1 MMKRFYST
9 IFVLLLAV
17 PCFLCS
23 CSGEND
29 ENTSAPYRE
38 NAQDILIK
46 PSFLWTRAEGDLEP
60 TVNTLR
66 VIAFDE
72 KGKCAAN
79 TLFERSNL
87 TVAPK
92 DGTNDYLVTSP
103 EVRLT
108 PSAAKEYEVYAIL
121 NEDGILSVVE
131 GTTKTLSSFIGAI
144 TVGSTS
150 RSTFVTYYN
159 SRLTFNPAAAKVIP
173 GSEPAFI
180 ISAMKNI
187 TIVTEGASLSENAVE
202 VAFEGT
208 ETSERTLAMVTI
220 EAINGDPGTGT
231 DACADVSRIFILDA
245 ELENV
250 PTACVWNKEDNSSSM
265 GGGAVTEIKFSGKN
279 DAGYFDRTWDG
290 TITSKYALTKTET
303 IPDTLWRDFM
313 TDNNPWISNE
323 GVGKGRKQTIV
334 YTYDGKGDIKDVDKT
349 NSTVSALAGYA
360 AGYGSINDATKT
372 DKFNYVMQQKQDYA
386 VTQSP
391 FVNLL
396 DTRFNDNGVI
406 SEVIPQP
413 SSNSVVSATPW
424 SVTTVPSYYV
434 PENISAEESGAT
446 RIHIRAA
453 IGTPYLDVS
462 SVTKQEWIDAVAAA
476 NNLEWEKAVYST
488 VGAEFPDIMDYL
500 YKNKDGKYAWVKDD
514 KAYKNAIT
522 NFFTYS
528 LGVLEMENWLVWKD
542 KQKKQNDIQLKSSYF
557 YPYLTGFRRTQETS
571 GDGLEVTTST
581 IPDAGITQKWSG
593 MTSSAYIY
601 DFYIPVNNQQIG
613 GDYSVRRNTNYKVT
627 LTMGPAAY
635 VKMTT
640 PSGDDT
646 PSTASHLRGGSNQT
660 APIITATVQTES
672 LEHYDEE

>member
-1 MMKRFYST
+1 MKRFYST

-92 DGTNDYLVTSP
+92 AGTNDYLVTSP

-173 GSEPAFI
+173 DSEPAFI

-187 TIVTEGASLSENAVE
+187 TIETEGASLSENAVE

-231 DACADVSRIFILDA
+231 DACADVSRIFILDV

-303 IPDTLWRDFM
+303 IPDTLWRDLGVK
-313 TDNNPWISNE
+313 DNPWTLYKSE
-323 GVGKGRKQTIV
+323 GLGRKQTIV
-334 YTYDGKGDIKDVDKT
+334 AKELDGNGNIKKVNKD
-349 NSTVSALAGYA
+349 NSVASALALA
-360 AGYGSINDATKT
+360 AKGFGKIDEATNVNT
-372 DKFNYVMQQKQDYA
+372 FFNYAKQQKQDSGPED
-386 VTQSP
+386 SP
-391 FVNLL
+391 FVTSLNSQ
-396 DTRFNDNGVI
+396 FAHAVI
-406 SEVIPQP
+406 TDVIPQP

-476 NNLEWEKAVYST
+476 NNLTWEKAVYST
-488 VGAEFPDIMDYL
+488 VGAEFPDIMDFI
-500 YKNKDGKYAWVKDD
+500 YKNGNKYEWVKNGD
-514 KAYKNAIT
+514 KSYQNAVK

-528 LGVLEMENWLVWKD
+528 VGVLELENWWLGNEETLHS
-542 KQKKQNDIQLKSSYF
+542 QYY

-581 IPDAGITQKWSG
+581 IPSAGITQKWSG

-601 DFYIPVNNQQIG
+601 DFYIPVNNQQVG

-635 VKMTT
+635 EVMTT

-646 PSTASHLRGGSNQT
+646 PSSASHLRGERSQA